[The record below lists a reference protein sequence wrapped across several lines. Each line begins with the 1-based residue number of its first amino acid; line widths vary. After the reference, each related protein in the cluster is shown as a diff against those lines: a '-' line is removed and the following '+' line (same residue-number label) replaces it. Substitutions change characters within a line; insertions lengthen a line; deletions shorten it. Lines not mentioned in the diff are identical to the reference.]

1 MDLDPYVAK
10 PIQRTASLDHE
21 PDCAVIKYGPVVCTC
36 GALNRWLSSS
46 SRGLTNNQR
55 AIAGARVARGSQE
68 QAPTARELDAGAQ
81 LPGPAPSFAFVA
93 QW

>member
-36 GALNRWLSSS
+36 GALNRWVSGFIPELPVVD
-46 SRGLTNNQR
+46 GFA
-55 AIAGARVARGSQE
+55 AI
-68 QAPTARELDAGAQ
+68 REA
-81 LPGPAPSFAFVA
+81 
-93 QW
+93 